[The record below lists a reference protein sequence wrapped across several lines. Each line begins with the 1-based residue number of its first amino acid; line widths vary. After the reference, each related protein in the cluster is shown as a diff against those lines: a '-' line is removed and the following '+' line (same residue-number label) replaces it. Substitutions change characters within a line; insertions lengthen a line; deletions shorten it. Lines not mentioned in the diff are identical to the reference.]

1 MKSALFVTG
10 LAAFAA
16 LPLLAVDTVYLRGLV
31 KLPDGAAPGK
41 GVDIM
46 LVCGSADPVRMLS
59 TGKNGAFNLKAER
72 DDFNHIA
79 RALPSTGMALSEG
92 TTYTG
97 RCVLKAALKGY
108 DSSSIDLGSFTIGK
122 DLKLPD
128 LVLSPKTQ
136 AGK

>member
-1 MKSALFVTG
+1 MKTFLVVV
-10 LAAFAA
+10 LAAF
-16 LPLLAVDTVYLRGLV
+16 PLLAVDTVFLRGVV

-46 LVCGSADPVRMLS
+46 LVCGGADPVRMLS
-59 TGKNGAFNLKAER
+59 TGKSGVFNLKAER

-79 RALPSTGMALSEG
+79 RALPTTGMALSEG
-92 TTYTG
+92 TTYSG

-108 DSSSIDLGSFTIGK
+108 DSSSIDLGSFIIGK

-128 LVLSPKTQ
+128 LVLSPATEKH
-136 AGK
+136 K

>member
-1 MKSALFVTG
+1 MKSLLLVL
-10 LAAFAA
+10 LAAS
-16 LPLLAVDTVYLRGLV
+16 PLFAVDTVFLRGMV

-46 LVCGSADPVRMLS
+46 LVCGGANPVRMLS
-59 TGKNGAFNLKAER
+59 TGKNGVFNLKVER
-72 DDFNHIA
+72 DDFSHIA
-79 RALPSTGMALSEG
+79 RALPTTAMALSDS

-97 RCVLKAALKGY
+97 RCVLKGALKGY

-128 LVLSPKTQ
+128 LVLSPATKT
-136 AGK
+136 K